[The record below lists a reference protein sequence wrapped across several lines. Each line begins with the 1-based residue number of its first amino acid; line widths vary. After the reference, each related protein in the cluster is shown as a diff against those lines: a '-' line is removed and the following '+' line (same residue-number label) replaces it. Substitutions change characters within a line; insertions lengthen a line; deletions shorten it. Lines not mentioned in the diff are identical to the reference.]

1 MSTYWHHR
9 LREHEVNQMRERIGS
24 GVQYE
29 IAFFFVGY
37 FDAACYTVLIYQKS
51 CSPGQYLHG

>member
-29 IAFFFVGY
+29 IAFFSWDILMQLVIQ
-37 FDAACYTVLIYQKS
+37 C
-51 CSPGQYLHG
+51 